1 MGVCSAF
8 FFLVFLGDAGDGIVV
23 GVAGDGVD
31 VAGDSGTAGFLGFGS
46 GVDTSFFPGGGAGVV
61 CFGGGEVVPVSPCFV
76 DPLLFLVTSVQ
87 PSWLFVLGWT

>member
-8 FFLVFLGDAGDGIVV
+8 FFLVFLGDAGDAIVV
-23 GVAGDGVD
+23 GVADDGVD

-46 GVDTSFFPGGGAGVV
+46 GVDTGFFPGGGAGVV
-61 CFGGGEVVPVSPCFV
+61 CFRGGEVVPVSPCFR

-87 PSWLFVLGWT
+87 PS